1 MIGPRVAGRRR
12 RFEASFSDAF
22 IFSIT
27 GGPEA
32 PGHARHGLANQVNGS
47 LDAAALEKA
56 RLLVSELVTNCVQ
69 HAGTPADE
77 PIEVAGSLHR
87 DALRV
92 EVTSIGPAFDH
103 QPTKPS
109 PSSARGRGL
118 FLVETLARE
127 WGVTSSDGRTGVWFE
142 IARA

>member
-1 MIGPRVAGRRR
+1 MIGPRVAGHRR

-22 IFSIT
+22 LLSIT

-32 PGHARHGLANQVNGS
+32 PGHARHGLANHLDGN
-47 LDAAALEKA
+47 LDASALETA
-56 RLLVSELVTNCVQ
+56 RLLVSELVTNCVR
-69 HAGTPADE
+69 HAAAAPDE
-77 PIEVAGSLHR
+77 PIEIAGSRHR
-87 DALRV
+87 EVLRV
-92 EVTSIGPAFDH
+92 EVTSAGPPFDH

-109 PSSARGRGL
+109 PSSAGGRGL

-142 IARA
+142 LARA